1 MMASKSLL
9 ARFMSV
15 LLAGGLLLSGTSF
28 VQARADDS
36 ATRLVER
43 TAEDMLRTLETRR
56 AQIDANPQLIY
67 QLVGT
72 KLAPHFD
79 FEMITRSA
87 VGRDWNKASTS
98 QKQALTE
105 AFRETLVRT
114 YGKALLR
121 YSGQEVVYQSAKPGS
136 RTDTV
141 VVPTQV
147 RAAGATPIP
156 IDYRM
161 YKKGGSWK
169 VYDLV
174 IDNVSLVSNYRG
186 QFRSTIGRSGIDGL
200 IKELESKNASG
211 A

>member
-1 MMASKSLL
+1 MTAINGPFARSMSLAL
-9 ARFMSV
+9 TGM
-15 LLAGGLLLSGTSF
+15 LLLTAASF
-28 VQARADDS
+28 VEARADDS

-43 TAEDMLRTLETRR
+43 TAEDMLRTLEAKR
-56 AQIDANPQLIY
+56 AQIDADPQLIY
-67 QLVGT
+67 QLVGN

-87 VGRDWNKASTS
+87 VGKDWNKASAS
-98 QKQALTE
+98 QKQALT
-105 AFRETLVRT
+105 AGFRETLVRT

-121 YSGQEVVYQSAKPGS
+121 YSGQEVVYQSAKPGN
-136 RTDTV
+136 RADTV

-147 RAAGATPIP
+147 RAAGAAPIP

-161 YKKGGSWK
+161 YKKGGTWK

>member
-1 MMASKSLL
+1 MTARTYRIERCVLAAMVGVMLL
-9 ARFMSV
+9 AITPF
-15 LLAGGLLLSGTSF
+15 AA
-28 VQARADDS
+28 ARADDS

-43 TAEDMLRTLETRR
+43 TAEDMLRTLETKR

-67 QLVGT
+67 QLVGN

-79 FEMITRSA
+79 FDMITRST
-87 VGRDWNKASTS
+87 VGKDWNKASAS

-121 YSGQEVVYQSAKPGS
+121 YSGQEVVYQSAKPGT
-136 RTDTV
+136 RADTV

-147 RAAGATPIP
+147 RAPGATPIP

-174 IDNVSLVSNYRG
+174 IDNVSMISSYRG
-186 QFRSTIGRSGIDGL
+186 QFRSTIGRSGIGGL
-200 IKELESKNASG
+200 IEELETKNSRG